1 MTKKQNKT
9 TEINKEQTLNL
20 EGNVSEMKEQEQQES
35 NEKLDVQVK
44 GLEVVSEM
52 TEEEIKAQLKE
63 KADKWLEAILTHPIK
78 IVDEKNDDTYIE
90 STVGEII
97 DPEKDIWFSYQKNKP
112 IIKETGTNK
121 LIKATGAKF
130 PKVVPIEKQSD
141 YKSGLG
147 QVWIEATVY
156 FPNGETNEDYG
167 IANAGNCPDPISRNN
182 MPIMAK
188 KRAKNRAFYRSD
200 YIGLYDVYDENEIL
214 DIRDEKTEG
223 KIQKLQ
229 NEINSL
235 KEELDIARK
244 EKAHFETLYEK
255 TIGQLNRI
263 KNQLT
268 KEILTKDGVKVW
280 SITDVEQLM
289 ALSKGK
295 NLAALVAKVR
305 IEHLNKKSSKAI
317 EQ

>member
-1 MTKKQNKT
+1 MTKEQKSIEEK
-9 TEINKEQTLNL
+9 KEQLTLL
-20 EGNVSEMKEQEQQES
+20 DEVEELVVVKEDEMP
-35 NEKLDVQVK
+35 EKV
-44 GLEVVSEM
+44 
-52 TEEEIKAQLKE
+52 TETVAEPTIEEIEAQMKE
-63 KADKWLEAILTHPIK
+63 KAEEWLNNILTHPIK
-78 IVDEKNDDTYIE
+78 VVDEKNSDTYID
-90 STVGEII
+90 STVGDII
-97 DPEKDIWFSYQKNKP
+97 DPERDIWFSYQKNKP

-156 FPNGETNEDYG
+156 FPNGETNEEYG
-167 IANAGNCPDPISRNN
+167 VANAGNCPDPISRNN

-214 DIRDEKTEG
+214 DIRDEKTES
-223 KIQKLQ
+223 KIQMMQ
-229 NEINSL
+229 NEINNLREEL
-235 KEELDIARK
+235 KEVRR
-244 EKAHFETLYEK
+244 EKAHFESLYEK
-255 TIGQLNRI
+255 TTGQLKRI
-263 KNQLT
+263 KNQLA

-280 SITDVEQLM
+280 SITDVEQLL

-305 IEHLNKKSSKAI
+305 IEHLNKKTSKAI

>member
-1 MTKKQNKT
+1 MTKEQAKT
-9 TEINKEQTLNL
+9 MKEKKEQLTLL
-20 EGNVSEMKEQEQQES
+20 DETEEVVTEQEKEEAKDASAQE
-35 NEKLDVQVK
+35 
-44 GLEVVSEM
+44 LEVAMEP
-52 TEEEIKAQLKE
+52 TIEELEAQMKE
-63 KADKWLEAILTHPIK
+63 KADEWLQNILAHPIK
-78 IVDEKNDDTYIE
+78 IVDEKKPNTYID

-130 PKVVPIEKQSD
+130 PKVIPIEKQSD

-156 FPNGETNEDYG
+156 FPNGETNEEYG
-167 IANAGNCPDPISRNN
+167 VANAGNCPDPISRNN

-214 DIRDEKTEG
+214 DIRDEKTES
-223 KIQKLQ
+223 KIQMLQ
-229 NEINSL
+229 NEINQL
-235 KEELDIARK
+235 KEELNEVRR
-244 EKAHFETLYEK
+244 ERAHFEGLYEK
-255 TIGQLNRI
+255 TMGQLKRI
-263 KNQLT
+263 KNQLA

-280 SITDVEQLM
+280 SVTDVEQLI

-305 IEHLNKKSSKAI
+305 IEHLNKKTSKVI